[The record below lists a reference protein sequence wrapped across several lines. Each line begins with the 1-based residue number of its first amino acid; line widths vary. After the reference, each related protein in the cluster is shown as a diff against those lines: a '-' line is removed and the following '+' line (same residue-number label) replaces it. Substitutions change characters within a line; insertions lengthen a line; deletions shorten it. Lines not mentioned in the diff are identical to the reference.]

1 MANDSNREHIISLI
15 LRGNMDTITHFS
27 LLFFFVFL
35 FLFLVIAPQDAVSNF
50 FFPITIVPTLKL
62 ILSIV

>member
-1 MANDSNREHIISLI
+1 
-15 LRGNMDTITHFS
+15 MDTITHFS

-50 FFPITIVPTLKL
+50 FFSHYNCSYIEIDTLYSL
-62 ILSIV
+62 ISFF